1 MTVRGQA
8 CLCYQKRT
16 GKLFARTGLCVLFE
30 RRRKMTYSKDQIQQM
45 ITELTPKAISC
56 LRDMLYDPGT
66 PEAVR
71 AQLIGMVLDRTL
83 GKAEVPIKVTSVRD
97 NIENSRAKLSAMLM
111 EIRGKM
117 ALPTEAE
124 TENTYVLSESGG
136 TLMEEI
142 IGEEVG
148 EELEL

>member
-1 MTVRGQA
+1 
-8 CLCYQKRT
+8 
-16 GKLFARTGLCVLFE
+16 
-30 RRRKMTYSKDQIQQM
+30 MTYSKDQIQQM

-97 NIENSRAKLSAMLM
+97 SIENSRAKLSAMLL

-117 ALPTEAE
+117 ALPAEAE
-124 TENTYVLSESGG
+124 TENMGSLPESGG

-142 IGEEVG
+142 IGDEVG
-148 EELEL
+148 EELELYVPAESDGTLMTELIGEEAGEDLEL

>member
-1 MTVRGQA
+1 
-8 CLCYQKRT
+8 
-16 GKLFARTGLCVLFE
+16 
-30 RRRKMTYSKDQIQQM
+30 MTYSKDQIQQM

-124 TENTYVLSESGG
+124 METMGILPESSGTLMEEIIGEEAGEELELFVPPESGG

-142 IGEEVG
+142 IGEEAG

>member
-1 MTVRGQA
+1 MHRHAEAHA
-8 CLCYQKRT
+8 CFLWGDYDET
-16 GKLFARTGLCVLFE
+16 DFE
-30 RRRKMTYSKDQIQQM
+30 NDTDQIQQM

-97 NIENSRAKLSAMLM
+97 NIENSRAKLSAMLL

-117 ALPTEAE
+117 ALPAEAE
-124 TENTYVLSESGG
+124 TETTFVLPEGGG
-136 TLMEEI
+136 TLMEDI

>member
-1 MTVRGQA
+1 
-8 CLCYQKRT
+8 
-16 GKLFARTGLCVLFE
+16 
-30 RRRKMTYSKDQIQQM
+30 MTYSKDQIQRM

-97 NIENSRAKLSAMLM
+97 NIENSRAKLNAMLL
-111 EIRGKM
+111 EIRGRM
-117 ALPTEAE
+117 ALPAEEE
-124 TENTYVLSESGG
+124 TETMLVLPEDGG
-136 TLMEEI
+136 MLMEEI
-142 IGEEVG
+142 IGEEAG

>member
-1 MTVRGQA
+1 
-8 CLCYQKRT
+8 
-16 GKLFARTGLCVLFE
+16 
-30 RRRKMTYSKDQIQQM
+30 MTYSKDQIQQM

-66 PEAVR
+66 LEAVR

-111 EIRGKM
+111 EIRGRM
-117 ALPTEAE
+117 ALPAEAE
-124 TENTYVLSESGG
+124 METMGVLPTEEGTETLYVLPERGG
-136 TLMEEI
+136 TLMEDI